1 MLSLYQRYDLRVF
14 YLFPQELYNQ
24 SIDFQPHSERQVS
37 FFFAAIADKQLFVSP
52 KINIA
57 SGEIFSKIGSIFII
71 ISPIVKLGLPLAAS
85 R

>member
-24 SIDFQPHSERQVS
+24 SIDFRLIVKDRYL